1 MLKKLLFFAFLAAN
15 SHLFAAP
22 APDFT
27 ITDSDGN
34 VRHLYSDYIN
44 QGKVVVL
51 EIFFINCPP
60 CNTHAPYWKALYD
73 SIKIQHPGQVEFIM
87 LSDKSADNNAAV
99 AQYKLSKS
107 LSMPAAGSNGGSLD
121 AVQPYKSGLFGPF
134 YGTPTFVIIAPG
146 TGEVTF
152 DVRGNDPVETMG
164 LLGQEISS
172 FFLPKCHIKTYQGD
186 TLLNYQMQV
195 AVPGGVSQTVQVT
208 NGQYSLENFAGLPN
222 VPFYTAMPAK
232 TDNPLNGVSTFDLVQ
247 INKQILGIELFAQPW
262 QLIAADANGS
272 GSLTTFDI
280 VELRKLILGI
290 YDSLPSVPSWV
301 FSPALDTISPLECS
315 EFFAIKKGD
324 VNGNADPAGLT
335 TGSEDRSGPELPLLF
350 DNRFLKAG
358 TVYRLAFRAGQAG
371 YWQGLQAAFRFD
383 PGWVTPVTVASPSL
397 TGLDQDSWRLSD
409 DRLALSWFS
418 SHPQRVD
425 QDAPLLTV
433 DVRVLRDIWSADAL
447 TLETAPLRAEVY
459 DAAGEPYSLGRQLTP
474 TPAHERIWPNPS
486 RGAFLVHTVSS
497 GNRQTQLHLVNVQ
510 GKVVFSRP
518 VDLVDGDNALD
529 VDPGYLPAGI
539 YQLRLGGQWVGRFIR
554 QQ

>member
-1 MLKKLLFFAFLAAN
+1 MLKKLLFFAFFAAN

-73 SIKIQHPGQVEFIM
+73 SIKVQYPGQVEFIL

-99 AQYKLSKS
+99 AQYKVSKS

-152 DVRGNDPVETMG
+152 DIRGNDPAETMG
-164 LLGQEISS
+164 MLGQEIAG

-186 TLLNYQMQV
+186 TLLNYRMQV

-208 NGQYSLENFAGLPN
+208 NGEYSLENFAGLPN
-222 VPFYTAMPAK
+222 VPFYTATPTK

-247 INKQILGIELFAQPW
+247 INKQILGIELFTQPW

-290 YDSLPSVPSWV
+290 YDSLPTVPSWV
-301 FSPALDTISPLECS
+301 FSPAFDTISPLECS
-315 EFFAIKKGD
+315 DFFAIKKGD
-324 VNGNADPAGLT
+324 VNGNANPAGLI
-335 TGSEDRSGPELPLLF
+335 TGPDDRSGPELPLLP

-358 TVYRLAFRAGQAG
+358 TVQRLTFRAGRAG
-371 YWQGLQAAFRFD
+371 YWQGFQAAFRFD
-383 PGWVTPVTVASPSL
+383 PGCLTPVTVTSASL
-397 TGLDQDSWRLSD
+397 TSLEKDNWHLSEG
-409 DRLALSWFS
+409 RLALSWFS
-418 SHPQRVD
+418 SHPRAVEE
-425 QDAPLLTV
+425 DAPLLTV
-433 DVRVLRDIWSADAL
+433 DVRVLRDVWSADAL
-447 TLETAPLRAEVY
+447 ILETAPLRAEAY
-459 DAAGEPYSLGRQLTP
+459 DAAGDPHPVSRQV
-474 TPAHERIWPNPS
+474 TPAPARGQIWPNPS
-486 RGAFLVHTVSS
+486 QGPFLVHTVSS
-497 GNRQTQLHLVNVQ
+497 GIQQTYLHLIDVQ
-510 GKVVFSRP
+510 GKVVFSIP
-518 VDLVDGDNALD
+518 VDLVDGDNVLD
-529 VDPGYLPAGI
+529 VQPGYLPAGI
-539 YQLRLGGQWVGRFIR
+539 YQLRLGGQWVGRLIR
-554 QQ
+554 Q